1 MTIRVAQW
9 GNSIGVRI
17 SKGIAR
23 QLGVR
28 PGSRLRMAVR
38 KGRLVCTPA
47 VRKTT
52 PSSRGQAIR
61 LAALVR
67 RVTPANRPEDS
78 CIDDGPQ
85 GREAW

>member
-1 MTIRVAQW
+1 MTTRIALW
-9 GNSIGVRI
+9 GNSFGVRI
-17 SKGIAR
+17 SRGIAR

-28 PGSRLRMAVR
+28 PGSRLRIAVR
-38 KGRLVCTPA
+38 RGRLVCTPA
-47 VRKTT
+47 VRKAA
-52 PSSRGQAIR
+52 PSPRGQVIR

-67 RVTPANRPEDS
+67 RVTSANRPDDA